1 MTPLNKQPQRPKW
14 ERLPV
19 VLALVAA
26 LLGLTTSLFTALA
39 LVPRVRLVDV
49 LTVFASAVG
58 GGAGLTWATMEFRKA
73 PKSARKSG

>member
-1 MTPLNKQPQRPKW
+1 MTPLNKQRREPAW
-14 ERLPV
+14 ERLRP

-26 LLGLTTSLFTALA
+26 LLGIATSLFTALA

-73 PKSARKSG
+73 PRSARKSG

>member
-1 MTPLNKQPQRPKW
+1 MTPANKQRLHRPW
-14 ERLPV
+14 EPLRP

-26 LLGLTTSLFTALA
+26 LLGIATSLFTALA

-73 PKSARKSG
+73 HKSARKSG